1 MGGVFGTV
9 SRNDCVKDLFYG
21 IDYHFHLGTKRGGM
35 AVWNGRRFVRSIH
48 SIESDYFRSKFEP
61 DLNQFDGHLGI
72 GVISDNDAQP
82 LVIGS
87 HLGTFALVTVAR
99 IVNMDALTAQ
109 AYRRGQQFSESAG
122 SGINPTEL
130 VGSLICQASSFEDG
144 IRLAQEQIQGSCSL
158 LLLTRDGIYAAR
170 DRRGRTPLVI
180 GARPDG
186 YAVASESCA
195 FPNLGYEP
203 LSELGPGEIVFMTP
217 DGLEQRRAALET
229 MQICAFLW
237 IYYGYP
243 ASSYEG
249 INVESVRYRC
259 GCALAEQDD
268 ITPDYVAGIPDS
280 GIGHALGYAHCKQIP
295 YKRPYVKYTPT
306 WPRSFMPQ
314 NQKMRD
320 LVANMKLIPLKSL
333 IAGQRILFCD
343 DSIVRGTQ
351 LKDNVEDL
359 FAGGAA
365 EVHMRIACPTLI
377 HPCDFLHFSTS
388 RSSLDLAGRQAITEL
403 EGRGRPDDAV
413 MRDYATAGTPR
424 HQAMV
429 DAIRRRLHLTTL
441 EYQTMDDLVAAIG
454 LPKDKLCTHCWDA
467 SSYF

>member
-1 MGGVFGTV
+1 
-9 SRNDCVKDLFYG
+9 
-21 IDYHFHLGTKRGGM
+21 
-35 AVWNGRRFVRSIH
+35 
-48 SIESDYFRSKFEP
+48 
-61 DLNQFDGHLGI
+61 
-72 GVISDNDAQP
+72 
-82 LVIGS
+82 
-87 HLGTFALVTVAR
+87 
-99 IVNMDALTAQ
+99 
-109 AYRRGQQFSESAG
+109 
-122 SGINPTEL
+122 
-130 VGSLICQASSFEDG
+130 
-144 IRLAQEQIQGSCSL
+144 
-158 LLLTRDGIYAAR
+158 
-170 DRRGRTPLVI
+170 
-180 GARPDG
+180 
-186 YAVASESCA
+186 
-195 FPNLGYEP
+195 
-203 LSELGPGEIVFMTP
+203 
-217 DGLEQRRAALET
+217 
-229 MQICAFLW
+229 
-237 IYYGYP
+237 
-243 ASSYEG
+243 
-249 INVESVRYRC
+249 
-259 GCALAEQDD
+259 
-268 ITPDYVAGIPDS
+268 
-280 GIGHALGYAHCKQIP
+280 
-295 YKRPYVKYTPT
+295 
-306 WPRSFMPQ
+306 MPQ

>member
-35 AVWNGRRFVRSIH
+35 AVWNGNQFVRTIH

-61 DLNQFDGHLGI
+61 DLEKFNGGLGI
-72 GVISDNDAQP
+72 GVISDNDSQP

-87 HLGTFALVTVAR
+87 HLGTFAIVTVAR
-99 IVNMDALTAQ
+99 ITNMADLTRR
-109 AYRRGQQFSESAG
+109 AYGRHQQFSEST
-122 SGINPTEL
+122 SGAINPTEL
-130 VGSLICQASSFEDG
+130 VAALINQADTFEDG
-144 IRLAQEQIQGSCSL
+144 IRQAQEQIQGSCTL
-158 LLLTRDGIYAAR
+158 LLLTADGIYAAR
-170 DRRGRTPLVI
+170 DRRGRTPLTI
-180 GARPDG
+180 GQKSDG
-186 YAVASESCA
+186 FAVASESCA
-195 FPNLGYEP
+195 FPNLDFEHRQ
-203 LSELGPGEIVFMTP
+203 EIGPGEIVFMAP
-217 DGLEQRRAALET
+217 DGIEQRRPPLDN
-229 MQICAFLW
+229 QQVCSFLW

-249 INVESVRYRC
+249 INVETVRYRC
-259 GCALAEQDD
+259 GCALAKSDD
-268 ITPDYVAGIPDS
+268 VTPDYVAGIPDS

-333 IAGQRILFCD
+333 IKDQRILFCD

-351 LKDNVEDL
+351 LKENVEDL

-377 HPCDFLHFSTS
+377 FPCDFLNFSTS
-388 RSSLDLAGRQAITEL
+388 RSTLDLAGRRAVTAL
-403 EGRGRPDDAV
+403 EGIEEPSPDV
-413 MRDYATAGTPR
+413 LQDYATAGTAR
-424 HQAMV
+424 NRAMV
-429 DAIRRRLHLTTL
+429 DHIRERLHLTTL
-441 EYQTMDDLVAAIG
+441 KYQTMDDLVEAIG
-454 LPKDKLCTHCWDA
+454 LPKEKLCTHCWDG